1 MKRNVPRTG
10 SRNRSGPQDPHC
22 THRNLGRRRDGACSY
37 GRRSKEVSSRP
48 MASIMSSVIGGM
60 LDLADRSIRRLS
72 GNFKKSSLLGNN
84 SDNSGATL
92 AELEL
97 GREGLSR
104 LQDNARKLPE
114 NHEESHLIADKQE

>member
-1 MKRNVPRTG
+1 
-10 SRNRSGPQDPHC
+10 
-22 THRNLGRRRDGACSY
+22 
-37 GRRSKEVSSRP
+37 